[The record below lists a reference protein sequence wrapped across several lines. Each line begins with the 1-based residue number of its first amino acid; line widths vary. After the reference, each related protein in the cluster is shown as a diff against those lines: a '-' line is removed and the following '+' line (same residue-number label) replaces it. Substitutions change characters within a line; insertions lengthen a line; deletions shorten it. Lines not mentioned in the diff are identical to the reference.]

1 MKYIRS
7 STLRGVVLLTA
18 TGITSQIIAFVYRI
32 FLSQM
37 VGAEILGLYQLIMPV
52 YAVLLSLSSVGL
64 TSAVSNLS
72 ARFQAMGDL
81 RGVWEVRTQALRL
94 FFLLAALPCTLLLCC
109 SDGVSVFIIGD
120 ARTRLGLL
128 LLVPCLLLTGVENV
142 QKYYFY
148 GTGFVRPA
156 AVTELI
162 EQVLRTI
169 LILGL
174 LALLLP
180 QYPERVVGIIVT
192 GMILCEIF
200 SAVTQTVL
208 FRRHLGPPGALRGEH
223 RTQRALSRSI
233 MTIAVPVGFTAL
245 LGNLIGSA
253 NSILVPRLLVQGGME
268 RAEAMQS
275 FGVMFGMTFPML
287 YLPTAFLGA
296 LNLILAPKLA
306 EAAALGRMDLVR
318 LRVRKSV
325 AAANL
330 LLIPA
335 LALLA
340 VVGPGLGAILYKDP
354 RVGNHLDL
362 LAFGVLLS
370 CWQTLMA
377 NALSGLNL
385 QAKAAKIVLF
395 SDVVQLAITWATVGR
410 PEWGLRGFAWGY
422 VISSALAAWL
432 CWRKLSA
439 ETKLTLPVYDW
450 FAAPLLG
457 AALAATS
464 SRLLHTIL
472 LRDGAG
478 VVPTELLCLVF
489 GLLLYLAALQAQGI
503 SFRGLLRDGGLVKE
517 EKKR

>member
-1 MKYIRS
+1 MKHIRS

-109 SDGVSVFIIGD
+109 SDGVSVLIIGD
-120 ARTRLGLL
+120 ARTRLGLV
-128 LLVPCLLLTGVENV
+128 LLVPCLLLTGIENI

-148 GTGFVRPA
+148 GTGHVRPA
-156 AVTELI
+156 ALTELI

-169 LILGL
+169 LILSL

-223 RTQRALSRSI
+223 RTRRTLSRSI

-253 NSILVPRLLVQGGME
+253 NSILVPRLLVQGGMD

-296 LNLILAPKLA
+296 LNVILAPKLA

-340 VVGPGLGAILYKDP
+340 VVGPGLGAILYQDP

-362 LAFGVLLS
+362 LALGVLLS

-385 QAKAAKIVLF
+385 QAAAAKIVLF
-395 SDVVQLAITWATVGR
+395 SDAVQLIITWATVGR

-422 VISSALAAWL
+422 VFSSAIGAWL

-439 ETKLTLPVYDW
+439 ETKLTLPIFDW

-478 VVPTELLCLVF
+478 VVATEILCLVF

-503 SFRGLLRDGGLVKE
+503 SFRELLRDGGLVRE
-517 EKKR
+517 EKRR